1 MHNHKPYGRERVKTK
16 KYANKWKSSV
26 QVLAFVYRKHI
37 DFPKAHLF
45 ENDCITTKNFYEV
58 IYTLAGAKI
67 HLDHSDVTGEIYGFV
82 HDFGNW
88 KVMENTQRC
97 VVFAHNLFGFDFYFF
112 VNGVS
117 LSVSGTK
124 DVSVGKKS
132 LSSVNFASVRS

>member
-1 MHNHKPYGRERVKTK
+1 M
-16 KYANKWKSSV
+16 
-26 QVLAFVYRKHI
+26 FVYIRHI

-67 HLDHSDVTGEIYGFV
+67 HLDHSYVTGEIYGFV
-82 HDFGNW
+82 HDFRNW
-88 KVMENTQRC
+88 KVMENTQKC
-97 VVFAHNLFGFDFYFF
+97 IVFAHNLFGFDFYFF

-117 LSVSGTK
+117 LSVSGTE